1 MPKGTRLP
9 TGFKTFDFYDQ
20 KTGIATSVK
29 TLDTRTAARVKDPK
43 QIYTSMKGNIDVIV
57 NFKEAGKG
65 EDIIKLNMISQ
76 REVRIAVPKTTTPD
90 QWEQINRAIV
100 YGADKNVNVKITVVK

>member
-1 MPKGTRLP
+1 
-9 TGFKTFDFYDQ
+9 
-20 KTGIATSVK
+20 
-29 TLDTRTAARVKDPK
+29 
-43 QIYTSMKGNIDVIV
+43 MKGNIDVIV

-76 REVRIAVPKTTTPD
+76 REVRIAVPKTTTLD

>member
-1 MPKGTRLP
+1 M
-9 TGFKTFDFYDQ
+9 
-20 KTGIATSVK
+20 
-29 TLDTRTAARVKDPK
+29 DTCTAARVKDPK

-76 REVRIAVPKTTTPD
+76 REVRIAVPKTTTLD